1 MLRGNQILRREFLI
15 LAGGGLAAGGAG
27 RAQEKSALPRV
38 LIIGD
43 SISIGYTDFVRKLLQ
58 GKAEVARIP
67 VNGGPTTYGLVNIQS
82 WLGGGHWDVIHFNW
96 GLHDIKLDPA
106 GRKRQVPI
114 TKYEENLRL
123 LVKTLK
129 ATGARLIWANTTPVP
144 PVPWTKLDPPRST
157 SDVPFYNAVAKKVM
171 DENGI
176 PIDDLYS
183 FALPRLE
190 AIQQPSNVHFTEEGY
205 RELAEQVAA
214 SITAA
219 LEKIR

>member
-1 MLRGNQILRREFLI
+1 MLRRNQIFRREFLS
-15 LAGGGLAAGGAG
+15 LASAALAARRAG
-27 RAQEKSALPRV
+27 RAQQKAALPRV

-43 SISIGYTDFVRKLLQ
+43 SISIGYTDFVRNLLQ
-58 GKAEVARIP
+58 GTAEVVRIP
-67 VNGGPTTYGLVNIQS
+67 VNGGPTTYGLENIQS

-106 GRKRQVPI
+106 GRTRQVPI
-114 TKYEENLRL
+114 AKYEENLRL

-129 ATGARLIWANTTPVP
+129 ATGARLIWASTTPVP

-171 DENGI
+171 DENSI
-176 PIDDLYS
+176 AIDDLYS
-183 FALPRLE
+183 FAFPRLE
-190 AIQQPSNVHFTEEGY
+190 TIQQPSNVHFTEEGY
-205 RELAEQVAA
+205 RELAQQVAA

-219 LEKIR
+219 LDKIK